1 MRRGNCPKPG
11 FTAQLH
17 GHHRRPHTRSSSIAR
32 LPPPC
37 LPAPPHPLEGRFLAL
52 GPWGLGSE
60 LTPRGAATCSSR
72 SLAEL

>member
-1 MRRGNCPKPG
+1 MGRGNCPKPG

-17 GHHRRPHTRSSSIAR
+17 GPHRRPHTRNSSIAR
-32 LPPPC
+32 PPPPC

-52 GPWGLGSE
+52 GPQGLGFE
-60 LTPRGAATCSSR
+60 LTSRGAATRRSR